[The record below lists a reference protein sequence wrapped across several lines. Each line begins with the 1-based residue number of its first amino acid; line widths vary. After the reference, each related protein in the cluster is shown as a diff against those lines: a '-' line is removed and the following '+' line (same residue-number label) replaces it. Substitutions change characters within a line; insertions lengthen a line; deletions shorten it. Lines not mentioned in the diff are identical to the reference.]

1 MINSFRG
8 YHAWLSNMYD
18 CNIEFMG
25 HKFKS
30 VENAYMFAKRPNDEE
45 WLSKCLSMSPGDVK
59 KASRF
64 ISVREDWE
72 SVKLSVMYELLK
84 QKFTQEPFRTD
95 LLNTR
100 GENIVEGNRWND
112 TFWGVDVK
120 VTPNV
125 GENWLGR
132 LIMDI
137 RTKLKNGKL

>member
-18 CNIEFMG
+18 CEIEFMG

-30 VENAYMFAKRPNDEE
+30 VENAYMFAKRPNDLE
-45 WLSKCLSMSPGDVK
+45 WLNKCLNLSPGDIK
-59 KASRF
+59 KASRL
-64 ISVREDWE
+64 ITVREDWE
-72 SVKLSVMYELLK
+72 VVKLSIMYELLK
-84 QKFTQEPFRTD
+84 KKFTQEPFRTD

-112 TFWGVDVK
+112 TFWGVDIK
-120 VTPNV
+120 SNPNV

-137 RTKLKNGKL
+137 RTKIKNGKL

>member
-18 CNIEFMG
+18 CEIEFMG

-30 VENAYMFAKRPNDEE
+30 VENAYMFAKRPNDSE
-45 WLSKCLSMSPGDVK
+45 WLSKCLSLSPGDVK
-59 KASRF
+59 KASRM
-64 ISVREDWE
+64 ITVREDWE

-84 QKFTQEPFRTD
+84 KKFTQEPFKTD

-112 TFWGVDVK
+112 TFWGVDIK

-137 RTKLKNGKL
+137 RTKIKNGKL

>member
-1 MINSFRG
+1 
-8 YHAWLSNMYD
+8 MYE

-30 VENAYMFAKRPNDEE
+30 VENAYMFAKNPNDKE
-45 WLSKCLSMSPGDVK
+45 WLNKCLSMSPGDVK
-59 KASRF
+59 KASRL

-120 VTPNV
+120 ATPNI

>member
-1 MINSFRG
+1 
-8 YHAWLSNMYD
+8 MYD

-30 VENAYMFAKRPNDEE
+30 VENAYMFAKRPNDVE
-45 WLSKCLSMSPGDVK
+45 WLNKCLSMSPGDVK

-120 VTPNV
+120 ATPNV

>member
-8 YHAWLSNMYD
+8 YHAWLSNMYECD
-18 CNIEFMG
+18 IEFMG

-30 VENAYMFAKRPNDEE
+30 VENAYMFAKRPSDSD
-45 WLSKCLSMSPGDVK
+45 WLQKCLELSPGDIK
-59 KASRF
+59 KASRL
-64 ISVREDWE
+64 IVVREDWE
-72 SVKLSVMYELLK
+72 NVKLSLMYELLK
-84 QKFTQEPFRTD
+84 KKFTKEPFRTD

-112 TFWGVDVK
+112 TFWGVDIK
-120 VTPNV
+120 SNPNV

>member
-18 CNIEFMG
+18 CEIEFMG

-30 VENAYMFAKRPNDEE
+30 VENAYMFAKRPNDSE
-45 WLSKCLSMSPGDVK
+45 WLNKCLSLSPGDVK
-59 KASRF
+59 KASRL
-64 ISVREDWE
+64 ITVREDWE

-120 VTPNV
+120 ATPNV

>member
-8 YHAWLSNMYD
+8 YHAWLSNMYS

-30 VENAYMFAKRPNDEE
+30 VENAYMFVKRPSDLD
-45 WLSKCLSMSPGDVK
+45 WLNKCLELSPGDVK
-59 KASRF
+59 KASKL
-64 ISVREDWE
+64 IAVREDWE
-72 SVKLSVMYELLK
+72 SVKLSIMYELLK
-84 QKFTQEPFRTD
+84 KKFTQEPFRTD

-112 TFWGVDVK
+112 TFWGVDIK
-120 VTPNV
+120 SSPNV

>member
-18 CNIEFMG
+18 CEIEFMG

-30 VENAYMFAKRPNDEE
+30 VENAYMFAKRPHDSE
-45 WLSKCLSMSPGDVK
+45 WLNKCLSLSPGDVK
-59 KASRF
+59 KASKL
-64 ISVREDWE
+64 IIVREDWE

-84 QKFTQEPFRTD
+84 QKFTQEPFKTD

-112 TFWGVDVK
+112 TFWGVDIK
-120 VTPNV
+120 SNPNM

>member
-8 YHAWLSNMYD
+8 YHAWLSNMYE

-30 VENAYMFAKRPNDEE
+30 VENAYMFAKNPHDEE
-45 WLSKCLSMSPGDVK
+45 WLNKCLTMSAGDIK
-59 KASRF
+59 KASKLIKLRDNW
-64 ISVREDWE
+64 EDI
-72 SVKLSVMYELLK
+72 KLPLMYGLLK
-84 QKFTQEPFRTD
+84 KKFTQEQFKKK
-95 LLNTR
+95 LLETR
-100 GENIVEGNRWND
+100 NENIVEGNRWGD

-120 VTPNV
+120 TSPNV

-137 RTKLKNGKL
+137 RLKIKNGKI

>member
-1 MINSFRG
+1 
-8 YHAWLSNMYD
+8 MYD

-30 VENAYMFAKRPNDEE
+30 VENAYMFAKRPNDVE
-45 WLSKCLSMSPGDVK
+45 WLNKCLSMSPGDVK

-95 LLNTR
+95 LLNTG

-120 VTPNV
+120 ATPNV